1 MVKLFLLSLLILM
14 AESTRESQPYAS
26 ALRSE
31 RNQPTV
37 PPLQVDVEAEPA
49 LKHVAALTFA
59 LQQLGEEKV
68 NNNNNATSPMMRD
81 ELVSMCGMPFLL
93 HRTMT
98 MLCFSERLLRN
109 VTTPW
114 RSSFAHY

>member
-26 ALRSE
+26 APRSE

-37 PPLQVDVEAEPA
+37 PPPQVDVEAEPA

-68 NNNNNATSPMMRD
+68 NNNNATSPMMRD

-93 HRTMT
+93 HRTTT
-98 MLCFSERLLRN
+98 MLCFPERLLRY